1 METGSGRLSRLLPLL
16 PCRRTLIEV
25 KDHFSID
32 IIESITTM
40 ECLFVS
46 EEGLVNS
53 YANTSAL
60 FNVKYL

>member
-1 METGSGRLSRLLPLL
+1 MRLK
-16 PCRRTLIEV
+16 TI
-25 KDHFSID
+25 FTID

-46 EEGLVNS
+46 EKGLVNS
-53 YANTSAL
+53 YANKSAL